1 LTQADL
7 LKRVASIFT
16 WYTDQGKGEEAPGIS
31 REKLPARGVACCR
44 SVSGG
49 GPMVRFSLG
58 RVAQPSF
65 YPTGN
70 TLRDRDG
77 FLMGAKQWNTESRHT
92 LSVKVHIES
101 RTEGAEVFYT
111 IDGTD
116 PVPFEGPRPEGSST
130 RRYKRKPVALN
141 FDEDGFKNFSL
152 RAVAVCPG
160 LLPSKIGESPLYTVQ
175 GKVKIVKFT
184 EVRRDDMVMLSMEC
198 ATPGSVGPSPLSLLR
213 NPLNNFFRNKGRF
226 YSYCGWYKYTING
239 TTQRVP

>member
-1 LTQADL
+1 
-7 LKRVASIFT
+7 
-16 WYTDQGKGEEAPGIS
+16 
-31 REKLPARGVACCR
+31 
-44 SVSGG
+44 
-49 GPMVRFSLG
+49 MVRFSLG

-116 PVPFEGPRPEGSST
+116 PVPFVGPRPEGSST
-130 RRYKRKPVALN
+130 RRYTRKPVALN

-160 LLPSKIGESPLYTVQ
+160 LLPSKVGESPVYTVQ

-184 EVRRDDMVMLSMEC
+184 EVRREDMVMLSMEC
-198 ATPGSVGPSPLSLLR
+198 ATPGNVGRARSHAMRVRCMDACVVFVPIAPRIGCSFEMAPNLKVWLQSSLDCEQL
-213 NPLNNFFRNKGRF
+213 LT
-226 YSYCGWYKYTING
+226 SIN
-239 TTQRVP
+239 